1 MAESLLRQR
10 CVLREAIALVF
21 ATLLVVQTGV
31 TLAQQK
37 YPAKP
42 VRVIYPSAAG
52 STGDV
57 RTRVLADRL
66 SQRLG
71 QRFVV
76 ENKPGANTTIGTALA
91 AAAPAD
97 GYTLL
102 STFTPTFSIGPILYK
117 NAGYDAI
124 RSFTPIGMYSRASPF
139 LVVDRALPVANLKDF
154 VALAKATPG
163 SITVA
168 HGGIG
173 GTNHL
178 PAALFARAAG
188 IDLLYVG
195 YKSEALAMPE
205 VIGGQVSALFAYTAV
220 AVPQIK
226 AGRVR
231 ALAVAGKVRNE
242 AVPDIPTFIESG
254 YPDFTFEGNM
264 LLLAPA
270 GVPREIITLL
280 SREIAAILEEP
291 EVLRIY
297 ETTGSKPVY
306 GTPEGTAA
314 LIQREMEVNGALL
327 RELGISLD

>member
-1 MAESLLRQR
+1 MCEATCRPVYAVGL
-10 CVLREAIALVF
+10 VLA
-21 ATLLVVQTGV
+21 LLVAGHSEPVA
-31 TLAQQK
+31 AQQK
-37 YPAKP
+37 YPVKP

-91 AAAPAD
+91 ATAPAD

-102 STFTPTFSIGPILYK
+102 STFTPTFSIGPMLYK
-117 NAGYDAI
+117 NAGYDAL

-139 LVVDRALPVANLKDF
+139 LVVDPALPVANLRDF
-154 VALAKATPG
+154 VALAKAKPG
-163 SITVA
+163 AITVA

-188 IDLLYVG
+188 IDFLYVG

-205 VIGGQVSALFAYTAV
+205 VIGGQVNALFAYTAV

-226 AGRVR
+226 AGKVR
-231 ALAVAGKVRNE
+231 ALAVAGKTRNE

-254 YPDFTFEGNM
+254 YPGFTFEGNM
-264 LLLAPA
+264 LLLVPA
-270 GVPREIITLL
+270 GAPREIVTLL
-280 SREIAAILEEP
+280 SHEIAAILEEP
-291 EVLRIY
+291 EVMRIY

-306 GTPEGTAA
+306 GTPEDTAA

-327 RELGISLD
+327 RELGISLE